1 MSILI
6 AQEIPNLSEIS
17 VSPIAIQTTG
27 INDLQA
33 KSSARASAETTNPQ
47 MAIENLFQEGL
58 TYFKSG
64 EYFEAHES
72 WEELWSDFYL
82 KDRRFVQGLIQ
93 LSVSFVHL
101 ENNNL
106 NGAKSLLNK
115 CREKFIEFDGLQ
127 RDIDVKKLLKEINK
141 VSDAYQGLT
150 SSADFDWDLVP
161 KL

>member
-1 MSILI
+1 M
-6 AQEIPNLSEIS
+6 
-17 VSPIAIQTTG
+17 
-27 INDLQA
+27 NDLQ
-33 KSSARASAETTNPQ
+33 KVE
-47 MAIENLFQEGL
+47 ELFQEGL

-106 NGAKSLLNK
+106 KGAKSLLNK
-115 CREKFIEFDGLQ
+115 SREKFIEFDSSQ
-127 RDIDVKKLLKEINK
+127 RGINIKKLLKEINE
-141 VSDAYQGLT
+141 VSNAYDRLT
-150 SSADFDWDLVP
+150 SSAEFNWDLVP

>member
-1 MSILI
+1 MSDT
-6 AQEIPNLSEIS
+6 Q
-17 VSPIAIQTTG
+17 
-27 INDLQA
+27 
-33 KSSARASAETTNPQ
+33 K
-47 MAIENLFQEGL
+47 IENLFQEGL
-58 TYFKSG
+58 TYFQSG

-101 ENNNL
+101 ENDNL

-115 CREKFIEFDGLQ
+115 CREKFTEFDGLQ
-127 RDIDVKKLLKEINK
+127 RGIDIKQLLKEINE

-150 SSADFDWDLVP
+150 SSTDFNWGLVP

>member
-1 MSILI
+1 M
-6 AQEIPNLSEIS
+6 
-17 VSPIAIQTTG
+17 
-27 INDLQA
+27 NDTQ
-33 KSSARASAETTNPQ
+33 K
-47 MAIENLFQEGL
+47 IENLFQEGL

-115 CREKFIEFDGLQ
+115 CREKFMEFNDSQ
-127 RDIDVKKLLKEINK
+127 RGIDIKKLLKEINE
-141 VSDAYQGLT
+141 VSDAYQGLISVT
-150 SSADFDWDLVP
+150 DFNWDLVP